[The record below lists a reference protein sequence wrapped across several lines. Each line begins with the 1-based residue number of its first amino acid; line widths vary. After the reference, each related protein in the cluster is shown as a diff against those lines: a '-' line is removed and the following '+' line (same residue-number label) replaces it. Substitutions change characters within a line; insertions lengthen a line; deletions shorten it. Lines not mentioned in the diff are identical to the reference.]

1 MSTSEEYIAR
11 MQEIAARA
19 RDFQTNDASDPKEFS
34 RSVVEDL
41 RALADAISYLIKR
54 DDNSKLHA

>member
-1 MSTSEEYIAR
+1 